1 MATRDYVGSRPRRR
15 AGGRNTK
22 KAAPRRF
29 PVIPAL
35 LAGALLAGFGGFLYM
50 INGKGHDAPT
60 IEEQVKANKPKPQ
73 NNGLPQE
80 KWSYIERLENKQVD
94 IIEPPTQ
101 PGVLPPPPADTMTLQ
116 PEKLPQPVPTDIPQP
131 GTPIGQPK
139 PYQPNPATTPS
150 TSGAPVAS
158 AQEQV
163 IDRKAERERMERE
176 IRAELERERAA
187 AAKAQP
193 AAQQPAQT
201 AAADSGRYM
210 MQCAALR
217 SQDSAESL
225 KARIAFTAGLS
236 SSLQV
241 INGTNGTVYKV
252 MVGPFNGKAAA
263 DAANRKL
270 QSSGISGCIPKKG

>member
-1 MATRDYVGSRPRRR
+1 MATRDYVGNSPRRR
-15 AGGRNTK
+15 AGGRNIK

-35 LAGALLAGFGGFLYM
+35 LAGALVVGFGAFLYL
-50 INGKGHDAPT
+50 INGKGADAPT
-60 IEEQVKANKPKPQ
+60 IEEQVKANKPKAQ
-73 NNGLPQE
+73 GNGLPQE

-94 IIEPPTQ
+94 VIEPPPQ
-101 PGVLPPPPADTMTLQ
+101 PGVLPPPPAPTVTLQ
-116 PEKLPQPVPTDIPQP
+116 PETLPQPVPTDIPQP
-131 GTPIGQPK
+131 GTPIGQTK
-139 PYQPNPATTPS
+139 PYQPQPVQPATA
-150 TSGAPVAS
+150 APVAS
-158 AQEQV
+158 AREQV
-163 IDRKAERERMERE
+163 IDQKAERERMERE
-176 IRAELERERAA
+176 IRAELERERAEA
-187 AAKAQP
+187 ARAQ
-193 AAQQPAQT
+193 AATQSAQT
-201 AAADSGRYM
+201 AAADGGRYM

-241 INGTNGTVYKV
+241 INGANGTVYKV

-270 QSSGISGCIPKKG
+270 QGSGISGCIPRKG

>member
-29 PVIPAL
+29 PVIPIL
-35 LAGALLAGFGGFLYM
+35 LVAALLAGFGGFLYM
-50 INGKGHDAPT
+50 INGKGNDAPT
-60 IEEQVKANKPKPQ
+60 IEEQVKANKPKAQ

-101 PGVLPPPPADTMTLQ
+101 PGVLPPPPAETLTLQ
-116 PEKLPQPVPTDIPQP
+116 PSKLPQPVPTDIPQP

-139 PYQPNPATTPS
+139 PYLPNPATTPS

-158 AQEQV
+158 AQEQA

-193 AAQQPAQT
+193 ASAPAQPAAT
-201 AAADSGRYM
+201 DNGRYM

-225 KARIAFTAGLS
+225 KARIAFGAGLS

-241 INGTNGTVYKV
+241 INGANGTVYKV
-252 MVGPFNGKAAA
+252 MVGPFNGKAAV

>member
-1 MATRDYVGSRPRRR
+1 MATRDYVGNSPRRR

-35 LAGALLAGFGGFLYM
+35 LAGALLAGFGSFLYM
-50 INGKGHDAPT
+50 INGKGSDAPT
-60 IEEQVKANKPKPQ
+60 IEEQVKANKPKTQ

-94 IIEPPTQ
+94 VIAPPPQ
-101 PGVLPPPPADTMTLQ
+101 PGVLPPPPAETLTLQ

-131 GTPIGQPK
+131 GTPIGQVQPYK
-139 PYQPNPATTPS
+139 PQPVQPAKP
-150 TSGAPVAS
+150 APVAS

-163 IDRKAERERMERE
+163 IDRQADRERMERE

-187 AAKAQP
+187 APKPQV
-193 AAQQPAQT
+193 
-201 AAADSGRYM
+201 AAAAGDDSGRYM

-241 INGTNGTVYKV
+241 VNGAGGAVYKV
-252 MVGPFNGKAAA
+252 MVGPFSGKAAT

-270 QSSGISGCIPKKG
+270 QSAGISGCIPKKG